1 MLPHPLRLLGAGGT
15 EWGQEESQEHELM
28 VLRNYVNV
36 TSNVGRDEVVC
47 FLNLIFH
54 AGLG

>member
-1 MLPHPLRLLGAGGT
+1 MLPHPLRLPGAGGT